1 MADSNTTVATRTIL
15 TDLRIWDGIRTH
27 EADTL
32 IINAGH
38 VEALC
43 PKSTL
48 SAADARQAVSLR
60 GATAV
65 PGLIDAHVHMVLDP
79 DRSTPPSVEERPD
92 PVAMQ
97 ERAAQMV
104 AAGITT
110 ARDLGG
116 GAWMELDLR
125 DRIQRGE
132 IIGPRLICSGQPITS
147 PHGHC
152 HFWGGEAADLD
163 AALQILQRQ
172 VDHGVDLIKV
182 MATGGRFT
190 RGSSPVEPQFDT
202 QTLTEIVGAARAL
215 DLPVAAHCHGTPG
228 IEAAAQAG
236 VRTIEHCSWVGTG
249 GWASDYQPDITELM
263 VNKGTWVSPTINRGW
278 QRMLNANGDTL
289 KRMRHA
295 LIAMREA
302 GIPFMAST
310 DAGIPGVYH
319 HHLPEAL
326 KVFAEVAALS
336 PEQTLLSA
344 TSNAALGLG
353 LADRTGQL
361 RQGYDADVLVV
372 DGDPIADLARLTQPI
387 GIWARGRCILQS

>member
-1 MADSNTTVATRTIL
+1 MADSTAAVATRTVL
-15 TDLRIWDGIRTH
+15 TDIRIWDGSSIQ

-32 IINAGH
+32 IINAG
-38 VEALC
+38 VIETLC

-48 SAADARQAVSLR
+48 SAADSRQAVSLR

-79 DRSTPPSVEERPD
+79 DRSTPPSVDERPD

-97 ERAAQMV
+97 ERAQQMV

-116 GAWMELDLR
+116 GAWMELGLR
-125 DRIQRGE
+125 DRITLGE
-132 IIGPRLICSGQPITS
+132 ATGPRLICSGQPITS

-152 HFWGGEAADLD
+152 HFWGGEAEDVG
-163 AALQILQRQ
+163 AALQVIQRQ

-190 RGSSPVEPQFDT
+190 RGSSPIEPQFDT
-202 QTLTEIVGAARAL
+202 QTLTEIVGAAREL
-215 DLPVAAHCHGTPG
+215 NLPVAAHCHGTAG
-228 IEAAAQAG
+228 IEAAAEAG

-249 GWASDYQPDITELM
+249 GWASDYQPQVTELM
-263 VNKGTWVSPTINRGW
+263 VNSGTWVSPTINRGW

-289 KRMRHA
+289 KRMRRA

-319 HHLPEAL
+319 HHLAEAL
-326 KVFAEVAALS
+326 KVFAEVASLS
-336 PEQTLLSA
+336 PEQTLRSA
-344 TSNAALGLG
+344 TSDAALGLG
-353 LADRTGQL
+353 LAGRTGHL
-361 RQGYDADVLVV
+361 RELYDADVLVL
-372 DGDPIADLARLTQPI
+372 DGDPITDLTRLTQPI
-387 GIWARGRCILQS
+387 GIWARGRTILQP